1 MPKNFKYTFHVW
13 AGHDVQTPILAFL
26 RTSESGEWKVDPEK
40 ENDALM
46 MNLKRGNWS
55 LGERFVRFWG
65 STEDEFMDQPAQVRV
80 VLRPD
85 NLKTRVVMEV
95 CYPFFKSWGKKVAE
109 DKITEFVDSEIEKLK
124 SYIIDFHGLSD
135 LGPEVKEDH
144 A

>member
-1 MPKNFKYTFHVW
+1 MDFKYKFHVW
-13 AGHDVQTPILAFL
+13 AGYDVQVPILAFL

-46 MNLKRGNWS
+46 MNLKRGNWG
-55 LGERFVRFWG
+55 LGKRFARFFG
-65 STEDEFMDQPAQVRV
+65 SGVEFMDQPAQVRV

-85 NLKTRVVMEV
+85 NSKTRVVMEV
-95 CYPFFKSWGKKVAE
+95 CYPFFNSYGYKVAE
-109 DKITEFVDSEIEKLK
+109 ENITEFVDSEIEKLK